1 MGNWTLSLLGRNE
14 LRAPDGTPINLP
26 TRKSFALLAYLTCSP
41 ARTAARA
48 RLAALLWEN
57 ADAEQGRLHVRKALW
72 TLRKQLEGFD
82 AEAPIAA
89 DADSIRLV
97 QNWSSDSAIFE
108 TAVAGAGDDPALL
121 DAACTLYTGDF
132 LSDFALRNAPAFDE
146 WVAIER
152 QRLRNV
158 AISALRRLLDLHNAE
173 QPADVST
180 MATALRLVTL
190 DPYDE
195 KAHRAIMDAHQK
207 QRRAAA
213 AIAHYQDFRSRLAGE
228 LGVEPEAETT
238 ALFEDIAGRRRT
250 GGTPQ
255 AESTPDRHSRK
266 AGLRRVQPGSEM
278 VRPARPL
285 TRKRRW
291 PWIASLSVMSA
302 LTAAGWYAIDRPEAP
317 RVARLSPI
325 ETDLVVSGRP
335 ALSNDGTRVI
345 FTARPRF
352 SDNVDLYMLSLGSA
366 KPQRL
371 TDAPEVDDNA
381 AWSPSGTEIAFT
393 RTVEG
398 GRKPCTIH
406 IMTVTAAAERA
417 IGRCLT
423 AGTAALAWADPHHL
437 LFTDAAKDAD
447 PFRLYLLDI
456 ESGAKHPLSEP
467 PAGSFGD
474 DFPQVSSDGRIAFAR
489 QFGANSADVFTLD
502 ARGDK
507 GRRLTQDSGVVS
519 GLAWDRSGD
528 GLFYAS
534 TRGGD
539 AGLWWVAA
547 RGGQPQRVSS
557 GLLDYRRVSQA
568 RDANRAVVETALDAS
583 RLMRLVD
590 GRLQSIRAS
599 TGPSDRFPSIG
610 PHGQILFVSR
620 RSGKEQ
626 LWSADRP
633 DAPARQLTHGDGWQ
647 LSDPVWSPDGQWIA
661 FAAMRDGMNDLYLV
675 NADGSQLLR
684 LTEDASEDSGPQ
696 WARDSR
702 SIYFSSRRGGQS
714 RIWRLPVT
722 SAAHPGA
729 QAAVPVTPPG
739 PGDFRLSADG
749 RTLFYLYPGRAGI
762 WSRPLPPALPA
773 TIAGER
779 LLVMDFAP
787 SDWRNWAIDG
797 DYLYYAARP
806 TALLFG
812 TLRRRHLPSG
822 RDEAIGSAAGLSRA
836 SSFAVARDGSLI
848 VPVRALEIRLFAVD
862 WEQ

>member
-14 LRAPDGTPINLP
+14 LRAPDGTPIMLP
-26 TRKSFALLAYLTCSP
+26 TRKSVALLAYLACSP
-41 ARTAARA
+41 ERAAARA
-48 RLAALLWEN
+48 RLAALLWED

-72 TLRKQLEGFD
+72 TLRKQLDGFD
-82 AEAPIAA
+82 AETPIAA
-89 DADSIRLV
+89 DVDSIRLE
-97 QNWSSDSAIFE
+97 QNWSADSAMFE
-108 TAVAGAGDDPALL
+108 NAVASAGDDPALL
-121 DAACTLYTGDF
+121 DEACTRYTGDF

-152 QRLRNV
+152 QRLRNI
-158 AISALRRLLDLHNAE
+158 AIWALRRLLDLQDAR
-173 QPADVST
+173 QPADAST

-195 KAHRAIMDAHQK
+195 KAHRAIMDGHRR

-213 AIAHYQDFRSRLAGE
+213 AIAHYQDFRSRLAGD

-255 AESTPDRHSRK
+255 AESKPVLDSGDRAPRP
-266 AGLRRVQPGSEM
+266 VQPGSEM

-285 TRKRRW
+285 ARKRRW
-291 PWIASLSVMSA
+291 PWIASLLVLGA
-302 LTAAGWYAIDRPEAP
+302 LGAAGWHAIDRPKAP

-345 FTARPRF
+345 FTARPRS

-366 KPQRL
+366 QAKRL

-381 AWSPSGTEIAFT
+381 AWSPAGTEIAFT
-393 RTVEG
+393 RTVDG

-406 IMTVTAAAERA
+406 VMTVAAATERA

-423 AGTAALAWADPHHL
+423 AGTAALAWADPRHL
-437 LFTDAAKDAD
+437 LITDAANSDD
-447 PFRLYLLDI
+447 PLRLYLLDI
-456 ESGAKHPLSEP
+456 ESGATRSLSEP

-474 DFPQVSSDGRIAFAR
+474 DFPQISSSGRIAFAR
-489 QFGANSADVFTLD
+489 QFGVNMADVFTLD

-507 GRRLTQDSGVVS
+507 GQRLTQDSGIVS

-528 GLFYAS
+528 GIFYAS

-539 AGLWWVAA
+539 AGLWWVA
-547 RGGQPQRVSS
+547 GNGSQPQRISA

-568 RDANRAVVETALDAS
+568 RDANRAVVETALDSS

-620 RSGKEQ
+620 RSGEDQ
-626 LWSADRP
+626 LWSADRS

-661 FAAMRDGMNDLYLV
+661 FAAMRDGMSDLYLV
-675 NADGSQLLR
+675 NADGSQLRR
-684 LTEDASEDSGPQ
+684 LTADASEDSGPQ
-696 WARDSR
+696 WASDSR
-702 SIYFSSRRGGQS
+702 SIFFSSRRGGQS

-722 SAAHPGA
+722 FAADPRP

-749 RTLFYLYPGRAGI
+749 HTLFYLYPGRAGI
-762 WSRPLPPALPA
+762 WSQPLPPARP
-773 TIAGER
+773 TTTAGER
-779 LLVMDFAP
+779 LLVKDFAP

-806 TALLFG
+806 TALPFG
-812 TLRRRHLPSG
+812 TLRRHHLPSG
-822 RDEAIGSAAGLSRA
+822 RDEAIGNAADLSRA
-836 SSFAVARDGSLI
+836 SPFAVARDGSLI
-848 VPVRALEIRLFAVD
+848 VPVRALEIRLFAID